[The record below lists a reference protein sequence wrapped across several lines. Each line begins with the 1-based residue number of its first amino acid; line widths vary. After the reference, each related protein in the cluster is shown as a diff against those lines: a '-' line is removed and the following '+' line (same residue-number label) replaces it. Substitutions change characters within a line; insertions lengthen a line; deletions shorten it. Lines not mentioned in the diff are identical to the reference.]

1 MAIRVLIADNQA
13 LLRQGVKHALES
25 AGHIEVV
32 GEAAT
37 SEDAV
42 DLAAALAPDV
52 VVMETGLPDGGGV
65 EAVRTIKQRCPNV
78 RILVLSSEGDPEAF
92 GKAAAAGAIGYVL
105 KDISPENLINAI
117 RAVYARRSI
126 LSPAIA
132 QQIVR
137 QLSLVDG
144 SGNGTQDFVVH
155 ARRRT
160 MLRGPDI
167 EVLTRIARGL
177 SDKEIAAQLF
187 LSESAIK
194 TRLRH
199 IYRKLGL
206 KNRAQAAVFA
216 LENGL
221 LMADSEIRKL

>member
-126 LSPAIA
+126 LSPTIA

-144 SGNGTQDFVVH
+144 SGNGTQDFVVR